1 MKIIIETGLKKIP
14 NSCMKCEYFI
24 SLFTIPEFSSKND
37 GHCTALSRGNDTRN
51 IVVSKERLKN
61 CPLREVE

>member
-1 MKIIIETGLKKIP
+1 MKIIIETNIKKIP
-14 NSCMKCEYFI
+14 SCCRKCRYY
-24 SLFTIPEFSSKND
+24 SSGEWNW
-37 GHCTALSRGNDTRN
+37 GVSNRNVGICSVLSKDYYTCD